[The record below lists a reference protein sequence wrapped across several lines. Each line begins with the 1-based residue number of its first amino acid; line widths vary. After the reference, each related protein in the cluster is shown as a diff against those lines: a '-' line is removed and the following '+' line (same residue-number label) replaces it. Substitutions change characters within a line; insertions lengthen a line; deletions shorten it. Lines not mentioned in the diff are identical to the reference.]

1 MVSAGISSQDVAS
14 ILEIHQLKA
23 RYFRLVDG
31 KNWVDLAGIFTRD
44 ATLFFPENQ
53 DEPIAVDAGIP
64 FIAEALAGAV
74 SIHHGHMPE
83 IDIVSATEVR
93 GIWAMED
100 RIFWPSGSTN
110 PLGLES
116 LHGYGHY
123 HEQYR
128 RIDGRWLIHS
138 LKVTRLWTRGI
149 PPARSI
155 R

>member
-1 MVSAGISSQDVAS
+1 MSVEVDPGHMPA
-14 ILEIHQLKA
+14 ILAIHHLKA
-23 RYFRLVDG
+23 RYFRCVDS
-31 KNWVDLAGIFTRD
+31 KSWEMLATLFTSD

-53 DEPIAVDAGIP
+53 SEPIAVHLGIP

-83 IDIVSATEVR
+83 IEILSADQAV

-100 RIFWPSGSTN
+100 RIFWPPDKPTVM
-110 PLGLES
+110 GLES

-128 RIDGRWLIHS
+128 RVDGRWLIQS

-149 PPARSI
+149 PPARGVS
-155 R
+155 